1 MNRWILVFVAA
12 CLGVSGCR
20 RDPPPE
26 ETVKEFEEDVG
37 HGKAG
42 QARAL
47 LTAQQAQDADTLFMG
62 VRAEEHNRLAEGI
75 VSEHRSTETTGVSA
89 RVKAV
94 YVMKDNVRRI
104 YTWELLRDQ
113 GRWRISSWEAEV
125 SGIVRPGRLTPTR

>member
-1 MNRWILVFVAA
+1 MNRWSLVFVTA

-20 RDPPPE
+20 QDHSPA
-26 ETVKEFEEDVG
+26 ETVKDYEEDVG
-37 HGKAG
+37 RGNAG
-42 QARAL
+42 EAKAL

-75 VSEHRSTETTGVSA
+75 VSEQRSTKTTGVSA

-94 YVMKDNVRRI
+94 YVMKNNYRRI

-113 GRWRISSWEAEV
+113 GHWRINSWEAEV
-125 SGIVRPGRLTPTR
+125 SGIVRRR